1 MEEFHR
7 IPIVI
12 VEDED
17 ELERIVNEGK
27 NKLEVQDEDEDKKS
41 RIDPKDLANR
51 MKEKGGQCYKEKK
64 FDEALGFY
72 LKALGILELEQSL
85 KENGEDF
92 ELLMGEIVLRSNCI
106 ACYVEKKDFERAV
119 SESRKLLKYIN
130 EEGDFYLKKNGELP
144 TLWVNIENKTRYRLS
159 VSLYNLFG
167 CGDVFSDEI
176 SKSSINESFEMI
188 QTVLDYYQHWLKVSP
203 PHEINVL
210 YSKVK
215 RAIESQN
222 YETKEVN
229 SSLENLDFREKEVQ
243 SQTEKQDEEEI
254 STKQNESHY
263 LTSYITCFL
272 EEYFEE
278 SGSCPKS
285 IKSPIQIVDKM
296 NCNNSIEFLRIWQ
309 NIYQNNQ
316 FIDYYLFFS
325 HIFTNLDK
333 IYNKTEIE
341 VNILEKILE
350 RISVV
355 LDELLKNSFQSK
367 PKEKLISHIFKII
380 QNLEKTKRFDFVVL
394 MLNENF
400 QILNKMVQFE
410 KYLSNNL
417 LQEIKHFQENQTSK
431 GIQI

>member
-17 ELERIVNEGK
+17 ELEGIVNEGK
-27 NKLEVQDEDEDKKS
+27 SKLELQEEDENKKS
-41 RIDPKDLANR
+41 RIDPKDLVNR

-64 FDEALGFY
+64 IDEALGFY
-72 LKALGILELEQSL
+72 LKALGVLEFERTL
-85 KENGEDF
+85 KENVQDF

-106 ACYVEKKDFERAV
+106 ACYVEKKDFEKSI

-130 EEGDFYLKKNGELP
+130 EEREGYLRKNGELP

-159 VSLYNLFG
+159 LSLYNLFG
-167 CGDVFSDEI
+167 CEGVSSDEN
-176 SKSSINESFEMI
+176 SKSYISESFEII

-203 PHEINVL
+203 PHEISVL

-215 RAIESQN
+215 RAVESQN
-222 YETKEVN
+222 YEKKEVN
-229 SSLENLDFREKEVQ
+229 SSLENLDSIDKVQ
-243 SQTEKQDEEEI
+243 SQTEKQDEEEV
-254 STKQNESHY
+254 STKQNNSNY

-272 EEYFEE
+272 EDYFIE
-278 SGSCPKS
+278 SGSYQKS

-309 NIYQNNQ
+309 NIYQNDQ

-325 HIFTNLDK
+325 DIFTNLDK
-333 IYNKTEIE
+333 IYNKTEME

-350 RISVV
+350 RISVI
-355 LDELLKNSFQSK
+355 LDEFLKNAFQSK
-367 PKEKLISHIFKII
+367 PKEKLVSHIFKII
-380 QNLEKTKRFDFVVL
+380 RSLDNTKRFDFVAL
-394 MLNENF
+394 MLNESF
-400 QILNKMVQFE
+400 QILNKMIQF
-410 KYLSNNL
+410 KDSLSNDL
-417 LQEIKHFQENQTSK
+417 LQELKHFQENQTSK